1 MKGYIKDRT
10 LKEAVYICETKDT
23 IRKTAN
29 VFNMC
34 KSTVHKD
41 LSERLR
47 LVDRNLFEEVKKILD
62 DHFQKKHLNG
72 GMATKKLY
80 SEKKNKE
87 MEK

>member
-10 LKEAVYICETKDT
+10 LNEAFYICETKDT
-23 IRKTAN
+23 IRKTAK

-47 LVDRNLFEEVKKILD
+47 YVDRDLFEEVKKILD
-62 DHFQKKHLNG
+62 EHFQKKHISG
-72 GMATKKLY
+72 GLATKELY
-80 SEKKNKE
+80 LKKKNKE
-87 MEK
+87 IEK